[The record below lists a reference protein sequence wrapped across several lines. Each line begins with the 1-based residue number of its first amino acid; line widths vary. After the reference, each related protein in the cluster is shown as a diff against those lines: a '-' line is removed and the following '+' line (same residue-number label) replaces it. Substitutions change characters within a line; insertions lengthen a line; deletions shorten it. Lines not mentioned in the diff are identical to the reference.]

1 MAVKLGA
8 DSLVAEA
15 EKLFCVGKLA
25 NVSYSDAMETDKA
38 KAKKSGAKI
47 RKWLQGQYDL
57 GNIEK
62 GLNGKIFSA
71 LSRKYPIHISYIFPE
86 VGPVVAPVKP
96 KAKAAS
102 ASPAVRHLMSSL
114 YQSLGN
120 KAFLRDLETLLVEKL
135 TDLSPYDESTLD
147 HLAKAIRNG

>member
-1 MAVKLGA
+1 MAAKPGA

-15 EKLFCVGKLA
+15 EKLFCKGKLVD
-25 NVSYSDAMETDKA
+25 VSYSDAKETDRE
-38 KAKKSGAKI
+38 KAKKVGTKI
-47 RKWLQGQYDL
+47 RKWLQEQYDL

-62 GLNGKIFSA
+62 GLNGKSFSA
-71 LSRKYPIHISYIFPE
+71 LSKKYPIHISYIFPE
-86 VGPVVAPVKP
+86 VGPVVAP

-102 ASPAVRHLMSSL
+102 ASPAVRHLMSAL

-135 TDLSPYDESTLD
+135 TDLSPYDESTLN
-147 HLAKAIRNG
+147 HLARAIRNG